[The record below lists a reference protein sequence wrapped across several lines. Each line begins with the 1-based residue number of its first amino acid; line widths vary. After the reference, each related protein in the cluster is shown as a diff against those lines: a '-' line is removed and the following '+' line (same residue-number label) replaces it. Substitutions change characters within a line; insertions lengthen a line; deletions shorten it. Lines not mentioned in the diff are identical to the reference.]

1 MEMLM
6 STQKKMTL
14 ALLLAFS
21 LAIVVPTTAYAQ
33 DNGYEDNG
41 EDIAGNLQESGD
53 TGSGELSG
61 VGGDTST
68 PTAGTVASDAEGG
81 SLPFTGLDLALIL
94 GMGAALVGA
103 GLATRRLTR
112 HVDTT

>member
-1 MEMLM
+1 M
-6 STQKKMTL
+6 STQKKTAL

-21 LAIVVPTTAYAQ
+21 LAIVVPTAYAQ

-41 EDIAGNLQESGD
+41 ENIAGNLQESGD

-61 VGGDTST
+61 TAGDTST
-68 PTAGTVASDAEGG
+68 PTAGTVASSGDGG